1 MFRRLIISPFC
12 NRSCGG
18 KEDDVV
24 PVIINNIVEAPETT
38 TYQVNISTSEGG
50 TVNVS
55 SGNYSE
61 SFNITASPSSG
72 YVFSGWEGFDSS
84 NPSITIN
91 VNQAYNL
98 EAQFINQEELVLD
111 QDIVTENTSIEN
123 AQKLQGTPTPNSS
136 IPFTIENSDYLMA
149 IIENGFNLDLSVPE
163 NVEELIYNLKMDDL
177 YFSVSRSSSSSK
189 SKIDDKLSFNKIN
202 LESEK

>member
-1 MFRRLIISPFC
+1 MFRRLIIYLSVTVFL
-12 NRSCGG
+12 SCGG

-61 SFNITASPSSG
+61 GTVLNITASPSSG

-91 VNQAYNL
+91 VNQAY
-98 EAQFINQEELVLD
+98 
-111 QDIVTENTSIEN
+111 
-123 AQKLQGTPTPNSS
+123 K
-136 IPFTIENSDYLMA
+136 
-149 IIENGFNLDLSVPE
+149 
-163 NVEELIYNLKMDDL
+163 
-177 YFSVSRSSSSSK
+177 R
-189 SKIDDKLSFNKIN
+189 
-202 LESEK
+202 